1 MRSLRRLMPTF
12 AAFSFAALIAASS
25 ASAQEGLNW
34 RLNLDEAEKLAMQT
48 NRLVLIH
55 FWAPWCGPCRALE
68 TNVFAQPGVGAALE
82 NRFVP
87 VKINLD
93 DQAYSATARLYEVR
107 SIPTDVIITPSGR
120 LIARIASSQDPRI
133 YVAQLMR
140 AAGDAS
146 PTAIASASPPPSAY
160 SQPPVASNA
169 SDAPGASMYSSSSAN
184 MGGSSSLPGPTG
196 GSMASYSS
204 ATYSPPPAVASAPP
218 ALPPR
223 PPLGID
229 GYCPVTLIERH
240 HQTPND
246 PRCWVQGDP
255 RWGVV
260 HRGVVYLFAGPEEQK
275 RFLADPDRYSPAL
288 SGNDP
293 VVAFDQGRLVM
304 GTAPVRHVLRRPHLL
319 VLRAKRTCENSP
331 KARTSPAAT
340 PTKCVRPKPS
350 TTRRCIRAL

>member
-1 MRSLRRLMPTF
+1 MRSFRRLLPTF
-12 AAFSFAALIAASS
+12 AAFSFAALIAAST
-25 ASAQEGLNW
+25 ASAQDRVNW
-34 RLNLDEAEKLAMQT
+34 RLNLDEGEKLAMQT

-68 TNVFAQPGVGAALE
+68 TSVFAQPGVGAALE
-82 NRFVP
+82 SRFVP

-93 DQAYSATARLYEVR
+93 DQAYSATARLYEIR

-120 LIARIASSQDPRI
+120 LIARIPSSQDPRV

-140 AAGDAS
+140 AAGDAA

-160 SQPPVASNA
+160 SQPSASTA
-169 SDAPGASMYSSSSAN
+169 SDLTGASMYSSSTAY
-184 MGGSSSLPGPTG
+184 GGNSGSLPGPG
-196 GSMASYSS
+196 GPSTASYSS
-204 ATYSPPPAVASAPP
+204 PSYSPPPAATASTAPP
-218 ALPPR
+218 LPAR
-223 PPLGID
+223 PPLGLD

-246 PRCWVQGDP
+246 PHCWVQGDP

-260 HRGVVYLFAGPEEQK
+260 HRGIVYLFAGPEEQK

-293 VVAFDQGRLVM
+293 VMAFDQGRLEM
-304 GTAPVRHVLRRPHLL
+304 GSRQYGTFFGDRIYLFSSQENYRKFASNPDIARRYADEVRQAEAINH
-319 VLRAKRTCENSP
+319 
-331 KARTSPAAT
+331 AT
-340 PTKCVRPKPS
+340 MH
-350 TTRRCIRAL
+350 